1 MLLVPLAVLVLVVLA
16 FLVVG
21 LMSPQALEFDPKT
34 LNPTYDGQPKKALL
48 LTARDG
54 LQVEYSVRPDL
65 SENYQTNPPT
75 KAGYYKAR
83 VQKHSWLFGSET
95 LASTNMTI
103 ERATASIKFDPKQ
116 LRFKEEARSHRIT
129 PIIQPNADPATKWPI
144 ECDVHYL
151 KKNDTNSQWTTNPP
165 VFSGDYR
172 VEAQIKSNPNY
183 LADPVTTNFVIVR
196 ELTPTANRGKGG
208 EPSVSRTPI
217 NDDIKTM
224 FVLAD
229 MDEMLEVLKKPP
241 EKGGLP
247 AQGKLEVIKSDATN
261 KIAIDP
267 EGRVLGKQINAF
279 KMSSQRLSEKKG
291 EFMGQQM
298 SYIVSGTNS
307 APKFVAIEL
316 RKGDNKAAL
325 QNFFDDVKIN
335 KITNTDALAHI
346 LFIDRSSLPN
356 DLNHFRV
363 PEGGQ
368 FILEIK
374 EHPYTEKNPLKIPID
389 GTGKLDR
396 KELVQLETLQTLKP
410 KEGSAQEVAS
420 KYQSPQEAYFND
432 AKSVLV
438 SEISRKSQQIS
449 QISRNNQQSIDL
461 QKCVDQI
468 NAIKYTPD
476 QGQSALTNVQV
487 AVLLPLLRD
496 MLKVVSTD
504 PDTWKAT
511 QQPEQDRK
519 NNQQNSGGGPVA
531 GAGDVSKMPPD
542 QLTPD
547 EFYELQKKT
556 KAENAL
562 KAAQQW
568 LGGREASGS
577 IDDPIRLLKLG
588 VDKLSKES
596 VAYPSQAAGEE
607 SKTAAESMIQE
618 KIDLLNSIGT
628 TNAYQKK
635 GRLMLEV
642 SSNHYIL
649 WTNVPLGPKP

>member
-1 MLLVPLAVLVLVVLA
+1 
-16 FLVVG
+16 
-21 LMSPQALEFDPKT
+21 
-34 LNPTYDGQPKKALL
+34 
-48 LTARDG
+48 
-54 LQVEYSVRPDL
+54 
-65 SENYQTNPPT
+65 
-75 KAGYYKAR
+75 
-83 VQKHSWLFGSET
+83 
-95 LASTNMTI
+95 
-103 ERATASIKFDPKQ
+103 
-116 LRFKEEARSHRIT
+116 
-129 PIIQPNADPATKWPI
+129 
-144 ECDVHYL
+144 L

-165 VFSGDYR
+165 VFSGDYL
-172 VEAQIKSNPNY
+172 VKAQIKSNPNY
-183 LADPVTTNFVIVR
+183 LAEPVTTNFVIER
-196 ELTPTANRGKGG
+196 ELTPTANRGEGS

-229 MDEMLEVLKKPP
+229 MNEMLEVLKKPP

-279 KMSSQRLSEKKG
+279 KMSFQRLSEKKG

-420 KYQSPQEAYFND
+420 KDQSPQEAYFID
-432 AKSVLV
+432 AKSALV
-438 SEISRKSQQIS
+438 SQISRKSQEIP
-449 QISRNNQQSIDL
+449 NL
-461 QKCVDQI
+461 QTCVDQI

-476 QGQSALTNVQV
+476 QGSSESTKVQV
-487 AVLLPLLRD
+487 SILAPLLRD
-496 MLKVVSTD
+496 ILKAVSSD
-504 PDTWKAT
+504 PGTWKGT
-511 QQPEQDRK
+511 SKPDEDRK
-519 NNQQNSGGGPVA
+519 NNQQNSKGDPVA

-568 LGGREASGS
+568 LEGRKASAS
-577 IDDPIRLLKLG
+577 IDDPIQLLKLG
-588 VDKLSKES
+588 VEKLSKES

-607 SKTAAESMIQE
+607 SKTAAGSVIQE

-649 WTNVPLGPKP
+649 WTNVPLGLKP